1 MNVSLILAFIATAIL
16 ILGFIL
22 IKKKHSHKK
31 KFNNRPRTSGEDLE
45 EIYDDTEDEDDKEE
59 DEEEPENGYETVKTD
74 IVRAGDEVF
83 KTFVPIEQL
92 FKEVGIVD
100 VQDGLIEY
108 DEEDGDRT
116 FCGVAEMEQSNP
128 YLKTDREISVEDAEN
143 QLFLAGLSD
152 HTKISL
158 QWNVTDMHAYFNKM
172 RKRVTENKEQNPKLK
187 KLAYDLID
195 DAENFEHSGKRFENH
210 IYVQFI
216 VKVKDTDI
224 READDVEEVNKTVHE
239 VANRK
244 VMNDIGTA
252 NEVLRPRQHELTRLY
267 NIDLLELIYKTFN
280 RRTSRLIPF
289 DKIIRDQKFSYM
301 VTASESDEKVA
312 KVNQMAQVE
321 SQISSFMKNDPQA
334 REMRETLER
343 QFAEYEKYRDQNKKE
358 IQKDLQERNM
368 NRLKQDISNSNETK
382 SKESE
387 VEE

>member
-31 KFNNRPRTSGEDLE
+31 KFNNHPRTSGEDLE
-45 EIYDDTEDEDDKEE
+45 EIYDDTEDEDNEQ
-59 DEEEPENGYETVKTD
+59 DEEEHEKDYETVKTD

-116 FCGVAEMEQSNP
+116 FCGIAEMEQSNP

-224 READDVEEVNKTVHE
+224 READDVEEVNKAVHK

-312 KVNQMAQVE
+312 MVNQMAQVE
-321 SQISSFMKNDPQA
+321 SQISSYMKTDSQA
-334 REMRETLER
+334 QEMRETLKR
-343 QFAEYEKYRDQNKKE
+343 QFEEYENYRDKKKKE
-358 IQKDLQERNM
+358 IQRDLQERNT
-368 NRLKQDISNSNETK
+368 NRLKQDISNSNETH

>member
-1 MNVSLILAFIATAIL
+1 M
-16 ILGFIL
+16 
-22 IKKKHSHKK
+22 
-31 KFNNRPRTSGEDLE
+31 
-45 EIYDDTEDEDDKEE
+45 
-59 DEEEPENGYETVKTD
+59 
-74 IVRAGDEVF
+74 
-83 KTFVPIEQL
+83 
-92 FKEVGIVD
+92 
-100 VQDGLIEY
+100 
-108 DEEDGDRT
+108 
-116 FCGVAEMEQSNP
+116 
-128 YLKTDREISVEDAEN
+128 
-143 QLFLAGLSD
+143 
-152 HTKISL
+152 
-158 QWNVTDMHAYFNKM
+158 
-172 RKRVTENKEQNPKLK
+172 
-187 KLAYDLID
+187 
-195 DAENFEHSGKRFENH
+195 
-210 IYVQFI
+210 
-216 VKVKDTDI
+216 
-224 READDVEEVNKTVHE
+224 
-239 VANRK
+239 
-244 VMNDIGTA
+244 
-252 NEVLRPRQHELTRLY
+252 Y